1 MVLLSVTLLLESC
14 RMVLLYLTHCRIVP
28 VCKPAAGK
36 LLYRMVPLSAT
47 LLMGGYRMVL
57 LSVTLLLRGYRMVL
71 LSVTLL
77 LASYRMVLLSVT
89 LLLGD

>member
-1 MVLLSVTLLLESC
+1 LQDGAPVFNPLLGGY
-14 RMVLLYLTHCRIVP
+14 RMVP

-57 LSVTLLLRGYRMVL
+57 LSVTLLLV
-71 LSVTLL
+71 
-77 LASYRMVLLSVT
+77 SYRMVLLSVT